1 MHARGIVEAY
11 EKEIKVFGYDD
22 LKDALNI
29 DTIGLKGS
37 PTNVFK
43 SFTKQAKGKGT
54 MHADLSVDEAV
65 KVIIDKMEER
75 HII

>member
-1 MHARGIVEAY
+1 MHARGVVEAY
-11 EKEIKVFGYDD
+11 EKEIKIFGYED

-43 SFTKQAKGKGT
+43 SFTKQAKGQGT
-54 MHADLSVDEAV
+54 LHADLSVDEAV

>member
-11 EKEIKVFGYDD
+11 EKEITLLGFEE
-22 LKDALNI
+22 LKDSLDPA
-29 DTIGLKGS
+29 TIGLKGS

-43 SFTKQAKGKGT
+43 SFTKQAKGQGT
-54 MHADLSVDEAV
+54 VHADLSVDEAV